1 MKINESKKFIEMSA
15 AEYSQA
21 MTYGT
26 EEYKALRE
34 IRNDYPRFEV
44 VIATSKKPVKSKDKQ
59 TMKAIKAHVK
69 TYGTDEQKKAYVGP
83 KGDVPVEFPPEPMLV
98 FAGFTDRRLTA
109 ILSELREKG
118 LSDISLKA
126 VLTEYNAIWNSAT
139 LYSQLAEERA
149 QFLKGY

>member
-1 MKINESKKFIEMSA
+1 MELYETVLLYNVDDKTK
-15 AEYSQA
+15 YSLYLDFFRSRKVELKQVNRL
-21 MTYGT
+21 
-26 EEYKALRE
+26 E
-34 IRNDYPRFEV
+34 
-44 VIATSKKPVKSKDKQ
+44 KDVPIGLL
-59 TMKAIKAHVK
+59 A
-69 TYGTDEQKKAYVGP
+69 YGTDEQKKAYVGP

>member
-1 MKINESKKFIEMSA
+1 MDDKTK
-15 AEYSQA
+15 YSLYLDFFRSRKVELKQVNPSRL
-21 MTYGT
+21 
-26 EEYKALRE
+26 E
-34 IRNDYPRFEV
+34 
-44 VIATSKKPVKSKDKQ
+44 KDVPIGLL
-59 TMKAIKAHVK
+59 A
-69 TYGTDEQKKAYVGP
+69 YGTDEQKKAYSLFVVGLTE
-83 KGDVPVEFPPEPMLV
+83 VPVEFPPEPMLV

-139 LYSQLAEERA
+139 LYSQRAEERA

>member
-1 MKINESKKFIEMSA
+1 MELYETVLLYNVDDKTK
-15 AEYSQA
+15 YSLYLDFFRSRKVELKQVNRL
-21 MTYGT
+21 
-26 EEYKALRE
+26 E
-34 IRNDYPRFEV
+34 
-44 VIATSKKPVKSKDKQ
+44 KDVPIGLL
-59 TMKAIKAHVK
+59 A
-69 TYGTDEQKKAYVGP
+69 YGTDEQKKAYVGP

-126 VLTEYNAIWNSAT
+126 VLTEYNAIWNSST